1 MEINQATN
9 ITKKLFSV
17 NITKKQYRYP
27 MIFTK
32 QLFLTC
38 LGGRKLIFEKVI
50 LSGSFLRVP
59 SGAAPANIKP
69 MAVCP
74 CSI

>member
-9 ITKKLFSV
+9 ITKKLFSA

-32 QLFLTC
+32 QLFMTG

-59 SGAAPANIKP
+59 
-69 MAVCP
+69 
-74 CSI
+74 

>member
-17 NITKKQYRYP
+17 NITKKQYIYP

-32 QLFLTC
+32 QLFLLC
-38 LGGRKLIFEKVI
+38 LGGRKLIFENTDISQKTTVKKR
-50 LSGSFLRVP
+50 GDWDH
-59 SGAAPANIKP
+59 PAR
-69 MAVCP
+69 
-74 CSI
+74 

>member
-1 MEINQATN
+1 
-9 ITKKLFSV
+9 
-17 NITKKQYRYP
+17 

-32 QLFLTC
+32 QVFLTC

-59 SGAAPANIKP
+59 SGAAPANIKL
-69 MAVCP
+69 MTVCP